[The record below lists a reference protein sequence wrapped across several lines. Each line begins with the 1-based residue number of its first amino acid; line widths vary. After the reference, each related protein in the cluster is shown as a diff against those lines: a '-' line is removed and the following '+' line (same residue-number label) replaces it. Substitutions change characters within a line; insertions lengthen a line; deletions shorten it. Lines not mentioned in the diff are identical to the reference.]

1 MQNFEMVQNSFRW
14 FQIIGSGVLIV
25 IVLILIFAFR
35 NPEFSIGASD
45 LVISNSFFGRS
56 IPLSQ
61 LDRASARIVDLASDT
76 ELQPV
81 LRTNGVGLPG
91 YKAGWFRLRNDGKAL
106 VFMGSGSS
114 AVRIGTTEGYDVLLA
129 PDDPQAFLAALKAAK

>member
-14 FQIIGSGVLIV
+14 FQVIGSGILIV
-25 IVLILIFAFR
+25 LVLILIFAFR
-35 NPEFSIGASD
+35 NPEFSIGASG
-45 LVISNSFFGRS
+45 LTIKNSFFGRS

-61 LDRASARIVDLASDT
+61 LDRASARVVDLASDA

-91 YKAGWFRLRNDGKAL
+91 YKAGWFRLGNDGKAL
-106 VFMGSGSS
+106 VFIGSGSS
-114 AVRIGTTEGYDVLLA
+114 AVHIGTTEGYDVLLA
-129 PDDPQAFLAALKAAK
+129 PADPQGFLAALKAAR